1 MINRKMAKSLL
12 FLLFSSLALS
22 HYSFADQLL
31 TGGIFQAYWKA
42 EWNDDATVN
51 TPQLGFRYFPAE
63 ESLKKVKVIDI
74 LMDGD
79 EQDKI
84 SFIKSHFQNIPD
96 NFLRFKEWYVN
107 QKGDLTVKEIK
118 HYIECDADNYIA
130 DFVSFTPDWPK
141 FGEKTDDN
149 TGCVYGGSFPY
160 LTAYTLKSDAK
171 SGQLRHEPD
180 NNAKISY
187 TFTQDYNVV
196 KIKTINKEW
205 MYVALHDLTRP
216 DPLSDKRGYIKFSDV
231 EPLN

>member
-1 MINRKMAKSLL
+1 MINKTTKKSLL
-12 FLLFSSLALS
+12 FLLISSLALS
-22 HYSFADQLL
+22 HFSFADQLL

-74 LMDGD
+74 LMDGSNQ
-79 EQDKI
+79 EKI
-84 SFIKSHFQNIPD
+84 AFIKSHFQNIPD

-118 HYIECDADNYIA
+118 HYIECDTDNYIA
-130 DFVSFTPDWPK
+130 DFVSFTPALPK
-141 FGEKTDDN
+141 FSGKTDDN

-160 LTAYTLKSDAK
+160 LTSYTLKSDAK
-171 SGQLRHEPD
+171 SGQLKREPND
-180 NNAKISY
+180 NAETSY
-187 TFTQDYNVV
+187 TFTHDNSVV

-205 MYVALHDLTRP
+205 MYVSLYDLTKP
-216 DPLSDKRGYIKFSDV
+216 DLLSDKRGYIKFSDV